1 MVKASAML
9 KILKQPYP
17 NCNEVRCFLKC
28 ALITCPF
35 VYVFLMI
42 FQPFGLNFLEP
53 PLKHPVFLGYAAV
66 CYIMLGLNILIIPRL
81 LKKLFDEARWTVSN
95 QIVWEIW
102 TVFTIGAGNYF
113 FTHRIVDYLSD
124 LDYGSMGFFWF
135 QKITL
140 AIAIVPIIVLT
151 LLTQIY
157 MLKKNLKAAEEINEQ
172 IRAVERG
179 GEDIPRRMEAP
190 SQASGEIDAQ
200 IDRAMRVSAKEPA
213 EELSHKKK
221 IVLKSANERETL
233 EVIPDD
239 ILLIESVGNYVE
251 VTYLKERDKPETTL
265 LRSTLRRIER
275 QLKGF
280 PFLFKCHRGFIVN
293 INRIERANGNAQ
305 GYKLYFEGVDKEI
318 PVARSYL
325 KRFREHMR
333 R

>member
-1 MVKASAML
+1 ML

-17 NCNEVRCFLKC
+17 NCNEVSCFLKC

-124 LDYGSMGFFWF
+124 LDFGTMSFLWF

-140 AIAIVPIIVLT
+140 AIAIIPIIVLT

-157 MLKKNLKAAEEINEQ
+157 LLKKNLKAAEEINAH
-172 IRAVERG
+172 IRATARDDEEINRQ
-179 GEDIPRRMEAP
+179 MEAP
-190 SQASGEIDAQ
+190 SKASEEIDTQ
-200 IDRAMRVSAKEPA
+200 IDRAMKEAVKEPA
-213 EELSHKKK
+213 EELARKKK

-233 EVIPDD
+233 EVDPDD

-251 VTYLKERDKPETTL
+251 VIYQKDNDKTETTL
-265 LRSTLRRIER
+265 LRSTLRRIEK

-293 INRIERANGNAQ
+293 VNRIQRANGNAQ
-305 GYKLYFEGVDKEI
+305 GYKLYLEGVDKEI

-325 KRFREHMR
+325 KKFRENIR
-333 R
+333 Q

>member
-1 MVKASAML
+1 MF

-17 NCNEVRCFLKC
+17 ICSEVSCFLKC
-28 ALITCPF
+28 ALIVCPF
-35 VYVFLMI
+35 VYVFLLI

-53 PLKHPVFLGYAAV
+53 ALKHPVFLGYAAV
-66 CYIMLGLNILIIPRL
+66 CYLMLGLNIFILPWL
-81 LKKLFDEARWTVSN
+81 LKRFFDEAKWTALK
-95 QIVWEIW
+95 QILWEVW

-124 LDYGSMGFFWF
+124 LNFGTKDFLWF

-140 AIAIVPIIVLT
+140 AIAIIPVIVLT

-157 MLKKNLKAAEEINEQ
+157 LLKKNLKAAEEINEKIGVALQ
-172 IRAVERG
+172 DAKGIDSQVDAVSK
-179 GEDIPRRMEAP
+179 DAPKEAK
-190 SQASGEIDAQ
+190 A
-200 IDRAMRVSAKEPA
+200 EP
-213 EELSHKKK
+213 LHKQKF
-221 IVLKSANERETL
+221 VLKSDKHRETL
-233 EVIPDD
+233 EVDPDD
-239 ILLIESVGNYVE
+239 IICIESVGNYVE
-251 VTYLKERDKPETTL
+251 VTYLKGKEKAETTL

-293 INRIERANGNAQ
+293 INKIQRANGNAQ
-305 GYKLYFEGVDKEI
+305 GYKLHLEGIDKAI

-325 KRFREHMR
+325 KKFRENIR